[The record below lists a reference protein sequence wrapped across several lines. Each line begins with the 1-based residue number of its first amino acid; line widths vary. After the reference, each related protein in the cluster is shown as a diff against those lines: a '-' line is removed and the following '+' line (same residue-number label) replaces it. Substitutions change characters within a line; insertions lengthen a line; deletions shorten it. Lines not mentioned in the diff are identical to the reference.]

1 MSASDVKTA
10 PKSQEEQELEFKA
23 KYPRLAQ
30 KGASSMLLQKRLNRG
45 VTLPLAVVEIH
56 FASISGACFGCV
68 GNTSSLLPTPHS
80 RSMALMRVLFFFHF
94 NDAPLTGCVPCPFQ
108 HKFFDSGDYNMA
120 RAKTARQKCT
130 SVDESKATEAEQEE
144 MLQESTGVTIAT
156 PESVPAVRKKSMA
169 EALRSP
175 RGSIVATAAATAS
188 TTTTTAEPQHSTEH

>member
-10 PKSQEEQELEFKA
+10 PEEQELEFKA

-45 VTLPLAVVEIH
+45 
-56 FASISGACFGCV
+56 
-68 GNTSSLLPTPHS
+68 
-80 RSMALMRVLFFFHF
+80 
-94 NDAPLTGCVPCPFQ
+94 